1 MSKDRLTSRT
11 PLTEGEIADIR
22 AARAQILLNKA
33 CLEKEKR
40 DAELTREISL
50 RQQAFATRAM
60 ISKIRDYPGIEFA
73 RIDPK
78 TTSQIKET
86 LERGGLIFLK
96 DSDLAA
102 QCGYWPLARGTI
114 NLYEVE
120 SGDNEVTGYMHPDT
134 LFTRIMMRLSGRSPF
149 TLAHLE
155 EIVPIDR
162 TGRSVTVKANLLM
175 PRIED
180 NMDFTQKLASSIVSS
195 IESIETRDPKYSI
208 PLSDP

>member
-11 PLTEGEIADIR
+11 PLTEEEIAGIK
-22 AARAQILLNKA
+22 AARERMLTNKTR
-33 CLEKEKR
+33 LEQERRNKEL
-40 DAELTREISL
+40 AREIRL

-60 ISKIRDYPGIEFA
+60 VSKIRDYPGTEFA

-78 TTSQIKET
+78 TTSQLKET
-86 LERGGLIFLK
+86 LERGGLVFLL

-102 QCGYWPLARGTI
+102 QCGYWPLEQGTI

-120 SGDNEVTGYMHPDT
+120 SGDNGVTGYTHPNT
-134 LFTRIMMRLSGRSPF
+134 YFTRIMMRLSNKSPYA
-149 TLAHLE
+149 LANLK
-155 EIVPIDR
+155 EIVAIDR
-162 TGRSVTVKANLLM
+162 TGKSITIKANLLM

-180 NMDFTQKLASSIVSS
+180 NMNFTQKLAGSIVSS

-208 PLSDP
+208 P